1 MSTRIRSLRSL
12 RAVMDNYTINSPN
25 LWYNVLAGYSRTIM
39 EGRRAQVIQFINFLY
54 TVMAGVIVKYIND
67 LLDGKKK

>member
-1 MSTRIRSLRSL
+1 M
-12 RAVMDNYTINSPN
+12 
-25 LWYNVLAGYSRTIM
+25 
-39 EGRRAQVIQFINFLY
+39 IQFINFLY